1 MPISSAAVTSDTF
14 PTESGTI
21 YYELW
26 EPPQAELP
34 TITLLHNFMSSGRAA
49 WGQIAP
55 ALAER
60 YRLLIPDLPGHG
72 RSQGYPEHFEHRVM
86 ARQLAALMHAVGA
99 ERGHLAGC
107 SSGGML
113 AQLLVDGQLVQPRTL
128 TLISTTY
135 SINPATT
142 GNHNSLTPENF
153 RAGRNWLEATAK
165 LHDPH
170 HAPGY
175 YQEVLLAG
183 FRALNGHDAIDLP
196 LAALRNWA
204 LPVCLI
210 HGAEDEFFPAYIAES
225 MAQTLPNA
233 VLHLIPEQT
242 HALLFRQPWK
252 VRDLLLGF
260 LAKHDQLLPDM

>member
-1 MPISSAAVTSDTF
+1 MSTSSATFTTDT
-14 PTESGTI
+14 GTL

-72 RSQGYPEHFEHRVM
+72 RSQGYQPHFEHRVM
-86 ARQLAALMHAVGA
+86 ASQLAALMHAVGA
-99 ERGHLAGC
+99 EGGHLVGC

-113 AQLLVDGQLVQPRTL
+113 AQLLVDGQLVQPLTL
-128 TLISTTY
+128 MLISTTY
-135 SINPATT
+135 STNPATT
-142 GNHNSLTPENF
+142 GNHNALTIENF

-170 HAPGY
+170 HYSGY
-175 YQEVLLAG
+175 FDEILLPG
-183 FRALNGHDAIDLP
+183 FRDLNSHYAIDLR
-196 LAALRNWA
+196 LATLRNWT

-210 HGAEDEFFPAYIAES
+210 HGAEDEFFPAYIAEE
-225 MAQTLPNA
+225 MAQVLPNA

-260 LAKHDQLLPDM
+260 LA

>member
-1 MPISSAAVTSDTF
+1 M
-14 PTESGTI
+14 
-21 YYELW
+21 
-26 EPPQAELP
+26 
-34 TITLLHNFMSSGRAA
+34 TLLHNFMSSGRAA

-55 ALAER
+55 ALAEH

-72 RSQGYPEHFEHRVM
+72 RSQGYPPHFEHKVM
-86 ARQLAALMHAVGA
+86 ASQLAALMHAVGA
-99 ERGHLAGC
+99 EGGHLAGC

-135 SINPATT
+135 STNPATT
-142 GNHNSLTPENF
+142 GNHNPLTIENF

-170 HAPGY
+170 HTPGY
-175 YQEVLLAG
+175 YQEVLLPG
-183 FRALNGHDAIDLP
+183 FQVLNDHYAIDLP
-196 LAALRNWA
+196 LTALGKWA

-225 MAQTLPNA
+225 VAQVLPNA
-233 VLHLIPEQT
+233 VLHLVPEQT
-242 HALLFRQPWK
+242 HALLFRQPSK

-260 LAKHDQLLPDM
+260 LAEN